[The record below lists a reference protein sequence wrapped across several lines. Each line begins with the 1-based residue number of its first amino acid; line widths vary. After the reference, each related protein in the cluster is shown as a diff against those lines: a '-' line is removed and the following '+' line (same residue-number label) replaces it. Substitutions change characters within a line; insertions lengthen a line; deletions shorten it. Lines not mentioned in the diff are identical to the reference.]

1 MSVIKDSLKYAA
13 VVVVICYAMFAPRQA
28 QAQAVTSGAIAGQ
41 VIDASKSAV
50 PNATVTATNV
60 ATGAVETVK
69 TNAQGF
75 YTLTDLPVGTY
86 NIAAEHEGFQRLS
99 QTGVVLNAATTVQL
113 NLVLSVGTLSQEVVV
128 TSQAPVINTTDASTG
143 AVMNNQQITEL
154 PINGRD
160 YARFSLLTPGA
171 IFRSNYIADLTFNGL
186 QSVDNQFSIDGID
199 ASRVDEP
206 YMANGYERGAR
217 LLTGSLDTISE
228 MNVESGDYNAQYGR
242 AAGTYI
248 NIVTKSGTNQIH
260 GGAYEFL
267 RNDILDARNFFN
279 TVNLAKPEFRYNDFG
294 ANVGGPIVK
303 DKTFFFINYEGSRQ
317 RIGITGVGTVP
328 SDALRSQVLATSPQL
343 APILDMFPTSID
355 VVPGSPDVA
364 SYTTTGVS
372 DVREDTASVRL
383 DEKFSSSDSAF
394 VRVNVNDS
402 HVHGPLFGVDDTSL
416 GVFDRQDV
424 PIRTTNIAID
434 EKHIFGNSMINDF
447 LMGMQRWG
455 SQIDSEEPWP
465 QTTIEG
471 FTVVPG
477 TQGNYLSN
485 STSFQYGDTM
495 SMVKG
500 PHALTWGATAW
511 RIQVNSNSSPTS
523 TMLFEGPTEAAA
535 IQDFIN
541 DSVSQV
547 VLVPATPGNGTR
559 ATQVGAFVNDTYRLR
574 PNLSVVYGLRYDIET
589 VPHDSN
595 YATRPFDTR
604 LNALGPVGD
613 PYFALN
619 DHDFGP
625 RLGLAWSPA
634 QRFVVRSGFGMYY
647 QDYPVGFG
655 SYYVPANTLP
665 GNITLL
671 QSNIPTLTYPY
682 TPFTSQGAA
691 LPPPN
696 VNGFPWNKPDIYS
709 MQWNLSVATQLSKN
723 NALQVAYVG
732 NRGVNEWREEDIN
745 YIDPATG
752 LRPNPNY
759 SNIVLQTNTGF
770 SRYNG
775 LQVSFTRRMGQGLL
789 ATANYTYAHALGD
802 VPDQGLFDSDP
813 QNLYNIPAEYGNGS
827 GDVRHSVNYSLL
839 YKIPIGD
846 GHQLFA
852 TGIPSRMFSG
862 WEVATLGSMQ
872 TGVASTVY
880 IATNTYG
887 NEDYIN
893 QRPNCVPGVSVY
905 ANPKSVNDWLNPAAF
920 SMPATGTYGNCP
932 NGDFYGP
939 SMKNIDFSLL
949 KETKLGESRNLEFRA
964 EFFNIFNHPNFSVLS
979 MNTYYGTADFGEMFD
994 TLGATI
1000 GGGVNRQIQM
1010 GLKFSF

>member
-1 MSVIKDSLKYAA
+1 MSVTKSFLMYAA
-13 VVVVICYAMFAPRQA
+13 VVFVICYAMLAPPRA
-28 QAQAVTSGAIAGQ
+28 QAQAVTAGQ
-41 VIDASKSAV
+41 ITGQVLDASKAAI
-50 PNATVTATNV
+50 PGATVTATNV
-60 ATGAVETVK
+60 ATGAVRTAK
-69 TNAQGF
+69 TNAQGL

-86 NIAAEHEGFQRLS
+86 NVSAEHANFQRLQ
-99 QTGVVLNAATTVQL
+99 QTGVVLNAASTVQL
-113 NLVLSVGTLSQEVVV
+113 NMVLSVGALSQEVVV
-128 TSQAPVINTTDASTG
+128 SSQAPIINKTDASTG
-143 AVMNNQQITEL
+143 AVMNNEQVTEL

-171 IFRSNYIADLTFNGL
+171 IFRSNYIADLTFNGQ

-260 GGAYEFL
+260 GEAYEFL

-279 TVNLAKPEFRYNDFG
+279 TVDQAKPEFRYNDFG

-317 RIGITGVGTVP
+317 RVGITGSGTVP
-328 SDALRSQVLATSPQL
+328 SDYTRSQVLATSPQL
-343 APILDMFPTSID
+343 APIVDMFPVSTT
-355 VVPGSPDVA
+355 PGPDMYTA
-364 SYTTTGVS
+364 NYTTTGVS

-383 DEKFSSSDSAF
+383 DQKFSDSDSAF

-402 HVHGPLFGVDDTSL
+402 RVHGPLFGVDDTSL

-434 EKHIFGNSMINDF
+434 EKHIFGNSMVNDF

-465 QTTIEG
+465 QTSIVG
-471 FTVVPG
+471 YTVVPG

-495 SMVKG
+495 SKVVSR
-500 PHALTWGATAW
+500 HALSWGATIY
-511 RIQVNSNSSPTS
+511 RVQVNANSSPTS
-523 TMLFEGPTEAAA
+523 TMLFSSPL
-535 IQDFIN
+535 DFIN
-541 DSVSQV
+541 DQVTQV
-547 VLVPATPGNGTR
+547 VLVPASPGNGTR

-574 PNLSVVYGLRYDIET
+574 PTISLVYGLRYDIET

-595 YATRPFDTR
+595 YATQPFDTR

-625 RLGLAWSPA
+625 RVGIAWSPA
-634 QRFVVRSGFGMYY
+634 QRFVVRSGFGVYF

-655 SYYVPANTLP
+655 SYYVPANTVP
-665 GNITLL
+665 GNTTLL
-671 QSNIPTLTYPY
+671 ESNIPTLTYPY
-682 TPFTSQGAA
+682 TPFVSQGAA

-709 MQWNLSVATQLSKN
+709 MQWNLSVATQLSTN
-723 NALQVAYVG
+723 NAFQIAYVG
-732 NRGVNEWREEDIN
+732 NRGVNEWREEDVN
-745 YIDPATG
+745 YIDPTTG

-759 SNIVLQTNTGF
+759 GNIVLQTNTGF

-775 LQVSFTRRMGQGLL
+775 LQASFTRRMGQGLL
-789 ATANYTYAHALGD
+789 VTANYTFAHALGD

-813 QNLYNIPAEYGNGS
+813 QNLYNIPAEYGNSS
-827 GDVRHSVNYSLL
+827 GDVRQSFNYSLL
-839 YKIPIGD
+839 YKIPVGN
-846 GHQLFA
+846 GHRFLGS
-852 TGIPSRMFSG
+852 GIPSRMFSG
-862 WEVATLGSMQ
+862 WEVATLGSLQ
-872 TGVASTVY
+872 TGLASTVY
-880 IATNTYG
+880 IETNTYG
-887 NEDYIN
+887 NDDFIN

-905 ANPKSVNDWLNPAAF
+905 ASQKSVNDWLNSAAF
-920 SMPATGTYGNCP
+920 SMPAAGTYGNCP

-964 EFFNIFNHPNFSVLS
+964 EFFNVFNHPNFSTLS
-979 MNTYYGTADFGEMFD
+979 MNNYYGTPDFGEMFD

-1000 GGGVNRQIQM
+1000 GGGTNRQIQM
-1010 GLKFSF
+1010 ALKFSF

>member
-1 MSVIKDSLKYAA
+1 MNVRKNLPAFLVILFA
-13 VVVVICYAMFAPRQA
+13 IFRAMLFSAPVC
-28 QAQAVTSGAIAGQ
+28 AQAVTSGQIAGQ
-41 VIDASKSAV
+41 VLDTSKAAV
-50 PNATVTATNV
+50 PNATVIATNA
-60 ATGAVETVK
+60 ATGAVQTVK

-86 NIAAEHEGFQRLS
+86 NVSAEHEGFQRLS

-113 NLVLSVGTLSQEVVV
+113 NLVLSIGTQSQEIVV
-128 TSQAPVINTTDASTG
+128 TSQAPIINQTDASTG
-143 AVMNNQQITEL
+143 AVLNNQQVTEL

-171 IFRSNYIADLTFNGL
+171 VFRSNYIADLTFNGE

-260 GGAYEFL
+260 GEAYEFL

-279 TVNLAKPEFRYNDFG
+279 TVDQAKPEFRYNDFG

-303 DKTFFFINYEGSRQ
+303 NKTFFFINYEGSRQ
-317 RIGITGVGTVP
+317 RIGITGSGTVP
-328 SDALRSQVLATSPQL
+328 SDYTRSQVLATSPQL
-343 APILDMFPTSID
+343 TPILDMFPTSTT
-355 VVPGSPDVA
+355 PGPDMYTA
-364 SYTTTGVS
+364 DYTTTGVS

-383 DEKFSSSDSAF
+383 DQKFSNYDSAF

-402 HVHGPLFGVDDTSL
+402 RVHGPLFGVTDTSL

-434 EKHIFGNSMINDF
+434 EKHIFGNNMINDF

-465 QTTIEG
+465 QTTIVG
-471 FTVVPG
+471 YTVVPG

-495 SMVKG
+495 SVVKG
-500 PHALTWGATAW
+500 PHTLSWGATVW
-511 RIQVNSNSSPTS
+511 RVQVNSNSSPTS
-523 TMLFEGPTEAAA
+523 TMLFSSP
-535 IQDFIN
+535 QDFIN
-541 DSVSQV
+541 DSVTQV

-559 ATQVGAFVNDTYRLR
+559 ATQVGAFVNDTFRLK

-595 YATRPFDTR
+595 YATQPFDTR

-613 PYFALN
+613 PYFAIN

-625 RLGLAWSPA
+625 RVGLAWSPA
-634 QRFVVRSGFGMYY
+634 QRFVVRSGFGVYF

-655 SYYVPANTLP
+655 SYYVPANTVP
-665 GNITLL
+665 GNTTLL

-682 TPFTSQGAA
+682 TPFVSQGAA

-709 MQWNLSVATQLSKN
+709 MQWNLSVATQLSTN
-723 NALQVAYVG
+723 NAFQIAYVG

-745 YIDPATG
+745 YPDPTTG

-759 SNIVLQTNTGF
+759 GNIVLQTNTGF

-775 LQVSFTRRMGQGLL
+775 LQTSFTRRMSQGLL
-789 ATANYTYAHALGD
+789 FTANYTFAHALGD

-827 GDVRHSVNYSLL
+827 GDVRHSFNYSLL
-839 YKIPIGD
+839 YSIPIGD
-846 GHQLFA
+846 GHQFLGS
-852 TGIPSRMFSG
+852 GIPGRMFSG
-862 WEVATLGSMQ
+862 WKVGTLGSLQ
-872 TGVASTVY
+872 TGLASTVY
-880 IATNTYG
+880 IETNTYG
-887 NEDYIN
+887 NDDFIN

-905 ANPKSVNDWLNPAAF
+905 ASPKSVNDWLNPLAF
-920 SMPATGTYGNCP
+920 SMPAAGTYGNCP

-939 SMKNIDFSLL
+939 SMKNIDFSLI
-949 KETKLGESRNLEFRA
+949 KETKFGESRNLEFRA

-979 MNTYYGTADFGEMFD
+979 MNTYYGTPDFGEMFD

>member
-1 MSVIKDSLKYAA
+1 MNVRKNSLAFLVILFSFPIFRA
-13 VVVVICYAMFAPRQA
+13 VLFSAPA
-28 QAQAVTSGAIAGQ
+28 YAQAVTSGTIAGQ
-41 VIDASKSAV
+41 VIDASKAAV
-50 PNATVTATNV
+50 PDATVTVTNV
-60 ATGAVETVK
+60 ATGAVRTAK

-86 NIAAEHEGFQRLS
+86 NVSAQHAGFQQLA
-99 QTGVVLNAATTVQL
+99 QTGVVLNAASTVQL
-113 NLVLSVGTLSQEVVV
+113 NMLLSVGALSQEVVV
-128 TSQAPVINTTDASTG
+128 SSQAPIINKTDASTG
-143 AVMNNQQITEL
+143 AVMNNQQVTEL

-171 IFRSNYIADLTFNGL
+171 VFRSNYIADLTFNGL

-260 GGAYEFL
+260 GEAYDFL
-267 RNDILDARNFFN
+267 RNDVLDARNFFN
-279 TVNLAKPEFRYNDFG
+279 TVDQAKPEFRYNDFG

-303 DKTFFFINYEGSRQ
+303 NKTFFFINYEGSRQ
-317 RIGITGVGTVP
+317 RVGITGSGTVP
-328 SDALRSQVLATSPQL
+328 SDYTRTQVLATSPQL
-343 APILDMFPTSID
+343 APILDMFPTSTTM
-355 VVPGSPDVA
+355 GPDMYTA
-364 SYTTTGVS
+364 DYTTTGVS

-383 DEKFSSSDSAF
+383 DQKFSNSDSAF

-402 HVHGPLFGVDDTSL
+402 RVHGPLFGVDDTSL

-465 QTTIEG
+465 QTTIVG
-471 FTVVPG
+471 YTVVPG

-495 SMVKG
+495 SLVKG
-500 PHALTWGATAW
+500 EHALTWGATAW
-511 RIQVNSNSSPTS
+511 RVQVNSNSSPTS
-523 TMLFEGPTEAAA
+523 TMLFSSP
-535 IQDFIN
+535 QDFIN
-541 DSVSQV
+541 DQVTQV

-589 VPHDSN
+589 VPHDAN

-604 LNALGPVGD
+604 LNALGPTGD
-613 PYFALN
+613 PYFAIN
-619 DHDFGP
+619 PRDFGP
-625 RLGLAWSPA
+625 RLGLAWAPA
-634 QRFVVRSGFGMYY
+634 QRFVVRSGFGVYF

-655 SYYVPANTLP
+655 SYYVPANTVP
-665 GNITLL
+665 GNTTLL
-671 QSNIPTLTYPY
+671 QSNIPNLTYPY
-682 TPFTSQGAA
+682 TPFVSQGAA

-709 MQWNLSVATQLSKN
+709 MQWNLSVATQLSTN
-723 NALQVAYVG
+723 NAFQIAYVG

-745 YIDPATG
+745 YPNPTTG
-752 LRPNPNY
+752 LRPNPTY
-759 SNIVLQTNTGF
+759 GNIVLQTNTGF

-775 LQVSFTRRMGQGLL
+775 LQASFTRRMGQGLL
-789 ATANYTYAHALGD
+789 VTANYTFAHALGD

-827 GDVRHSVNYSLL
+827 GDVRQSFNYSLL
-839 YKIPIGD
+839 YKIPVGD
-846 GHQLFA
+846 GHRFLGS
-852 TGIPSRMFSG
+852 GIPSRMFSG
-862 WEVATLGSMQ
+862 WEVATLGSLQ
-872 TGVASTVY
+872 TGLASTVY
-880 IATNTYG
+880 IETNTYG
-887 NEDYIN
+887 NDDFIN

-905 ANPKSVNDWLNPAAF
+905 ANPKTVNDWLNPAAF
-920 SMPATGTYGNCP
+920 SMPAEGTYGNCP

-964 EFFNIFNHPNFSVLS
+964 EFFNVFNHPNFSVLS
-979 MNTYYGTADFGEMFD
+979 MNNYYGTPDFGEMFD

-1000 GGGVNRQIQM
+1000 GGGTNRQIQM

>member
-1 MSVIKDSLKYAA
+1 MLAMNLIKTFLVCAA
-13 VVVVICYAMFAPRQA
+13 VVFVVCCATLVPQQA
-28 QAQAVTSGAIAGQ
+28 HAQAVTSGVIAGQ
-41 VIDASKSAV
+41 VTDASKAAV
-50 PNATVTATNV
+50 PNATITATNV
-60 ATGAVETVK
+60 ATGAVQTVK

-75 YTLTDLPVGTY
+75 YTLADLPVGTY
-86 NIAAEHEGFQRLS
+86 NLSVEHEGFQKLS
-99 QTGVVLNAATTVQL
+99 QTGVVLNAATTVQVS
-113 NLVLSVGTLSQEVVV
+113 LVLTVGTLSQEVVV
-128 TSQAPVINTTDASTG
+128 SSQAPIINQTDASTG
-143 AVMNNQQITEL
+143 AVMNNQQLTEL

-217 LLTGSLDTISE
+217 LLTGSLDTVSE
-228 MNVESGDYNAQYGR
+228 MNVDSGDYNAQYGR

-260 GGAYEFL
+260 GEAYEFL
-267 RNDILDARNFFN
+267 RNDDFDARNFFN
-279 TVNLAKPEFRYNDFG
+279 DVGTPMPEFRYNDFG

-317 RIGITGVGTVP
+317 RIGITGSGTVP

-343 APILDMFPTSID
+343 APIVDMFPTSTD

-364 SYTTTGVS
+364 DYTTTGVS

-383 DEKFSSSDSAF
+383 DQKFSSSDSAF
-394 VRVNVNDS
+394 ARVNVNDS
-402 HVHGPLFGVDDTSL
+402 HVHGPLFGVDGTSL
-416 GVFDRQDV
+416 GLFDRQDV
-424 PIRTTNIAID
+424 PIRTTNVAID
-434 EKHIFGNSMINDF
+434 EKHVFGNSMINDF

-465 QTTIEG
+465 QTTIAG
-471 FTVVPG
+471 INVVPG
-477 TQGNYLSN
+477 TQGNFLSN

-500 PHALTWGATAW
+500 EHALTWGATAW
-511 RIQVNSNSSPTS
+511 RVQVNANSSPTS
-523 TMLFEGPTEAAA
+523 TMFFDNFT
-535 IQDFIN
+535 DFIN
-541 DSVSQV
+541 DSVTQV

-559 ATQVGAFVNDTYRLR
+559 ATQVGAFANDTYRVK

-625 RLGLAWSPA
+625 RIGLAWSPA
-634 QRFVVRSGFGMYY
+634 QRFVVRSGFGVYF

-655 SYYVPANTLP
+655 SYYVPANTVP
-665 GNITLL
+665 GNTTLL
-671 QSNIPTLTYPY
+671 KSNIPTLTYPY
-682 TPFTSQGAA
+682 TPFISDGAA

-709 MQWNLSVATQLSKN
+709 MQWNLSVATQLSTN
-723 NALQVAYVG
+723 NAFQVAYVG
-732 NRGVNEWREEDIN
+732 NRGVNEWREEDVN
-745 YIDPATG
+745 YPDPTTG
-752 LRPNPNY
+752 LRPNPAY
-759 SNIVLQTNTGF
+759 GNIVLQTNTGF

-775 LQVSFTRRMGQGLL
+775 LQASFTRRMGEGLL
-789 ATANYTYAHALGD
+789 ATANYTFAHALGD
-802 VPDQGLFDSDP
+802 VPDQGLFASDP
-813 QNLYNIPAEYGNGS
+813 QNLYNIPAEYGNSS
-827 GDVRHSVNYSLL
+827 GDVRQSFNYSLL

-846 GHQLFA
+846 GHRFFA
-852 TGIPSRMFSG
+852 SGVPSRVFSG
-862 WEVATLGSMQ
+862 WEVATLGSLQ

-880 IATNTYG
+880 INGNTYG
-887 NEDYIN
+887 NQDFIN

-905 ANPKSVNDWLNPAAF
+905 ASPKSVNDWLNPNAF
-920 SMPATGTYGNCP
+920 SMPAAGTYGNCP

-949 KETKLGESRNLEFRA
+949 KETKFGESRNLEFRA
-964 EFFNIFNHPNFSVLS
+964 EFFNVFNHPNFSVLS
-979 MNTYYGTADFGEMFD
+979 MNTFYGTPDFGEMFD

-1000 GGGVNRQIQM
+1000 GGGVNRQIQLA
-1010 GLKFSF
+1010 LKFSF